1 MKRLSWVLLAAVL
14 FFQSIPS
21 VLPSAQAA
29 AVILPG
35 QNIVCKT
42 TGKAQICASVSNKS
56 PAQNTYVTIYGLLK
70 INNVVQ
76 KGKLMKAVWHYKTTT
91 PSCQGLT
98 SSSGMASC
106 KRYISRA
113 TKGYRV
119 QVVVT
124 INGYTVTTWFTP
136 G

>member
-1 MKRLSWVLLAAVL
+1 VRRLSWFLLAVFLLVQA
-14 FFQSIPS
+14 IPS
-21 VLPSAQAA
+21 APALGQAA
-29 AVILPG
+29 TAALPG
-35 QNIVCKT
+35 QNVVCKT
-42 TGKAQICASVSNKS
+42 SGKTQICASVSNKA
-56 PAQNTYVTIYGLLK
+56 PAQYTYVTVYGSLK
-70 INNVVQ
+70 VNGVMQ
-76 KGKLMKAVWHYKTTT
+76 KSKTMIAVGHYKTTT

-98 SSSGMASC
+98 SSTGVGSC
-106 KRYISRA
+106 KRGISRA

>member
-1 MKRLSWVLLAAVL
+1 MKRLSWLLLAAVL
-14 FFQSIPS
+14 LFQTVP
-21 VLPSAQAA
+21 AA
-29 AVILPG
+29 ALPGRTAGAALPG
-35 QNIVCKT
+35 QNVVCKT
-42 TGKAQICASVSNKS
+42 TGKAQICASVSNRA
-56 PAQNTYVTIYGLLK
+56 PAQYTYVTVYGRLRINGVDQVGK
-70 INNVVQ
+70 I
-76 KGKLMKAVWHYKTTT
+76 MKTVWHYKTST
-91 PSCQGLT
+91 PSCQGAIP
-98 SSSGMASC
+98 SSGLASC